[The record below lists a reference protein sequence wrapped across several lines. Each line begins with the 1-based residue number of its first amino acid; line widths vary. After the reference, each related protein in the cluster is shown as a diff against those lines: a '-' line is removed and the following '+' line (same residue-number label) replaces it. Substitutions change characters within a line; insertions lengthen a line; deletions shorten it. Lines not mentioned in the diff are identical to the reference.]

1 MFVFDWTNEGAKEGF
16 ENIFFFAFVKYML
29 YYRSEVLQKFK
40 LIKYVLGYIFDVGY
54 FMKFSQTI
62 GIHKKNILFD
72 CEILRSL

>member
-1 MFVFDWTNEGAKEGF
+1 
-16 ENIFFFAFVKYML
+16 ML

-62 GIHKKNILFD
+62 GIHQKKIFCLIVKFCAVCD
-72 CEILRSL
+72 MGIAFA